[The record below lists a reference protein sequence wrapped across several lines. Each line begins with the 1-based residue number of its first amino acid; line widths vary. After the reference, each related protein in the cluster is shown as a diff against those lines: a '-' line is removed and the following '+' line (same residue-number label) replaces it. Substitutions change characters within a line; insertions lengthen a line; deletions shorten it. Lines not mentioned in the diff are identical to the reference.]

1 MEKDPAPFK
10 TFLGKSGLPAPKS
23 IDDGSHVNE
32 MVGRLNNL
40 KDEMDELDG
49 EWKYSLKTLKYSLK
63 KSLAPLWMV
72 SKFQIQTKFEEI
84 EAQN

>member
-1 MEKDPAPFK
+1 
-10 TFLGKSGLPAPKS
+10 
-23 IDDGSHVNE
+23 

-72 SKFQIQTKFEEI
+72 SKFQIQTSFDKVRPKIRPKTEI
-84 EAQN
+84 GPLRELTRTATITRLKLVS